1 MRCLETPIKHDAQ
14 VFDMASKTI
23 HASLV
28 IRGYRFSALNSH
40 EITYVKN
47 IQNERNLLSFIV
59 VSHVGEKLVES
70 FAANIIS
77 CFHSPKTG
85 EKEFIKVAAREY
97 S

>member
-1 MRCLETPIKHDAQ
+1 MRCL
-14 VFDMASKTI
+14 ASKTI

-28 IRGYRFSALNSH
+28 IRGYRFSALISH

-47 IQNERNLLSFIV
+47 IQNVGNLLLFV
-59 VSHVGEKLVES
+59 VISHVGEKLVES

-77 CFHSPKTG
+77 CFHSLKTV
-85 EKEFIKVAAREY
+85 EEEFIKVAAREY